1 MNKPPKILI
10 ADDTPANVLI
20 LSRLLQR
27 DGYQILSAED
37 GITAY
42 NIAIS
47 QMPDLILL
55 DIMMPG
61 MDGYEV
67 CRALKE
73 EKATSEIPIMFVTA
87 RAEMKDK
94 IKGLDMGVVD
104 YITKPFISSE
114 VLARVRTHLTFKTMQ
129 DEKLKYHRELLKAQK
144 MASITTLAGGIA
156 HNINNLMGTVI
167 GYADMLQDSIDHD
180 EKARRYIDKILEAS
194 QGVADLT
201 GDLLTYARAGRSAA
215 MSRID
220 IKELLER
227 TIELYRLSGKCYVDL
242 RVPDDPPE
250 IWADQE
256 QITQAISNI
265 YVNAQEAI
273 SDGGTVTVTV
283 STGQLPSD
291 HSSRNWESET
301 SDYMII
307 SISDT
312 GSGMDEETAQKV
324 FEPFFTTKQTIG
336 AGLGLSASYG
346 IIQKHDGVILV
357 DTVPGEGSTFYIYL
371 QIMQDRVPVTS
382 SSNSILRESD

>member
-1 MNKPPKILI
+1 MNKPLKILI
-10 ADDTPANVLI
+10 ADDVQANVLI

-42 NIAIS
+42 NMAIS

-55 DIMMPG
+55 DIIMPG

-73 EKATSEIPIMFVTA
+73 EKVTSEIPIIFVTA
-87 RAEMKDK
+87 RTDTNDK
-94 IKGLDMGVVD
+94 IKGLDMGGVD
-104 YITKPFISSE
+104 YITKPFISAE
-114 VLARVRTHLTFKTMQ
+114 VLARVRTHLTLKTMQ
-129 DEKLKYHRELLKAQK
+129 DEKLKYHRELLKAQT

-180 EKARRYIDKILEAS
+180 EKAHRYIDRILEAS

-201 GDLLTYARAGRSAA
+201 SDLLAYARAGRSAA
-215 MSRID
+215 TSRID

-227 TIELYRLSGKCYVDL
+227 IVELYRLSGKYHVDL
-242 RVPDDPPE
+242 RIPNDPPE

-265 YVNAQEAI
+265 YVNAQEAV

-291 HSSRNWESET
+291 HSSGNWESET
-301 SDYMII
+301 SDYIII

-312 GSGMDEETAQKV
+312 GPGMDGETAQKV
-324 FEPFFTTKQTIG
+324 FEPFFTTKQTVG

-346 IIQKHDGVILV
+346 IIQKHEGVVLV
-357 DTVPGEGSTFYIYL
+357 DTVPGEGSTFCIYL
-371 QIMQDRVPVTS
+371 QIMQDRVTVAS
-382 SSNSILRESD
+382 SSGSILR